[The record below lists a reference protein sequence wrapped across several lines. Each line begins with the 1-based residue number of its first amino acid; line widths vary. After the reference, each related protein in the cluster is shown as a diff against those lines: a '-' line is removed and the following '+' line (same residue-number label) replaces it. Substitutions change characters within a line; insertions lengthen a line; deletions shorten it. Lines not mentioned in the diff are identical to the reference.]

1 MLENSLLLQE
11 LGTGYVRGTHWN
23 KEGKPLHFAIHLQH
37 TLLTKLNIMP
47 SEKEKMF
54 KGPVLIC
61 AEEATQNK
69 SGTENQYI
77 GN

>member
-1 MLENSLLLQE
+1 
-11 LGTGYVRGTHWN
+11 
-23 KEGKPLHFAIHLQH
+23 
-37 TLLTKLNIMP
+37 MP

-54 KGPVLIC
+54 KGPMLIC

-77 GN
+77 GNWYSTPGIWSGGYTMHSKNIRWTELPW